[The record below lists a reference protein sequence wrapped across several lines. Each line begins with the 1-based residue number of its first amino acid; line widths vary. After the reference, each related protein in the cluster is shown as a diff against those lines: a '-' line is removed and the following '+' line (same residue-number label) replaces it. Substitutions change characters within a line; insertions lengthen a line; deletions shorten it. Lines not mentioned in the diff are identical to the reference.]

1 MVAIEVVTRTSFSII
16 TVSNETE
23 LYRLEAWSMLQRVN
37 LKCHIGQI
45 AQYPGVCL
53 VHIGCADAGN
63 RTGVD
68 QQSLSALDIGL
79 PDDLRDMAVTAAN
92 QVVISG
98 AGHAPAIMRVVG
110 CKDAPS
116 AKFQLGI
123 IAVISKHP
131 TGLCHQSVHR
141 NLISEIV
148 PVHDVKR
155 NAQLDGCTQRIR
167 SDQVA
172 TMDNGLSSFRLCFGY
187 GRRKRICTVMTVG
200 NYADFHCMVS
210 CS

>member
-1 MVAIEVVTRTSFSII
+1 
-16 TVSNETE
+16 
-23 LYRLEAWSMLQRVN
+23 MLQRVN
-37 LKCHIGQI
+37 IECHIGQI
-45 AQYPGVCL
+45 AQYPGECP

-79 PDDLRDMAVTAAN
+79 PDDLRDMAVTAPN
-92 QVVISG
+92 QIVISG
-98 AGHAPAIMRVVG
+98 AGHAPAMVRVVG
-110 CKDAPS
+110 CEDAPS

-141 NLISEIV
+141 NLIAEIV

-155 NAQLDGCTQRIR
+155 NTQLDGSTQRIR

-172 TMDNGLSSFRLCFGY
+172 TMDNRLRSVRLRLGY
-187 GRRKRICTVMTVG
+187 GRRKRICTVMTV
-200 NYADFHCMVS
+200 
-210 CS
+210 